1 VQGDPN
7 VAKIYIIDDDEQLL
21 RMVSLMLE
29 RGGHSTKMMNDP
41 AEGLQAVK
49 DDKPDLL
56 VLDVMMPGMSG
67 HDIARDIRANK
78 GLENLPIL
86 ILTARSQEIDRET
99 ALKSGANDYL
109 SKPVTSQELI
119 EKVDNLLTQ
128 RNQKTTPEKG
138 IVISLFGLRG
148 GVGQTTL
155 AVNLASALRRIS
167 QQEVCLIDFSP
178 SGGQA
183 AMHLRLQLRH
193 SWADLPPLAELD
205 WAGVKENLTLHP
217 SGLRL
222 LAAPQVPQ
230 LSTEPSSMVVDKV
243 IEMLQDN
250 STFVVIDVPRLFG
263 ATFKTIL
270 ERTDIALHVL
280 TPDVIS
286 VQTAVQTNRLLEKS
300 NITFKQKSFVLNQ
313 VQVEPQI
320 PQTVVERGVNSRVA
334 SKINFDPNQSRALS
348 QGVPLTLTSAKS
360 PLATMTNRMASVIW
374 QRVSKRSGN

>member
-1 VQGDPN
+1 M
-7 VAKIYIIDDDEQLL
+7 ARIYIIDDDEQLL
-21 RMVSLMLE
+21 RMVGLMLE
-29 RGGHSTKMMNDP
+29 RGGHSTKMINDP
-41 AEGLQAVK
+41 VEGLQSVK
-49 DDKPDLL
+49 EGKPDLL

-99 ALKSGANDYL
+99 ALKSGADDYL

-119 EKVDNLLTQ
+119 EKVDQLLSQ

-138 IVISLFGLRG
+138 VVISLFGLRG

-155 AVNLASALRRIS
+155 AVNLASSLRRTS

-193 SWADLPPLAELD
+193 SWVDLPTSPEFEWSSLKD
-205 WAGVKENLTLHP
+205 NLTLHP

-230 LSTEPSSMVVDKV
+230 LANEPRPEIVAK
-243 IEMLQDN
+243 IITMLQDK
-250 STFVVIDVPRLFG
+250 SSFVVVDVPRIFG
-263 ATFKTIL
+263 DTFKTIL
-270 ERTDIALHVL
+270 EQTDIALHVL
-280 TPDVIS
+280 TPDVVS
-286 VQTAVQTNRLLEKS
+286 VQTAVQTNRLLEQS
-300 NITFKQKSFVLNQ
+300 DITFKQKSFVLNQ
-313 VQVEPQI
+313 VQAEPQI
-320 PQTVVERGVNSRVA
+320 PQTAVERGLNARVA
-334 SKINFDPNQSRALS
+334 SKINFDPNQARALS
-348 QGVPLTLTSAKS
+348 QGVPLTLTTAKS
-360 PLATMTNRMASVIW
+360 PLATMMNRMADVIW
-374 QRVSKRSGN
+374 QRVAKRSGD

>member
-1 VQGDPN
+1 

-29 RGGHSTKMMNDP
+29 RGGHSTKMLNDP
-41 AEGLQAVK
+41 VEGLQAVK

-56 VLDVMMPGMSG
+56 VLDVMMPNMSG

-78 GLENLPIL
+78 GLGNLPIL
-86 ILTARSQEIDRET
+86 ILTARSQEIDRQT
-99 ALKSGANDYL
+99 ALKSGADDYL

-119 EKVDNLLTQ
+119 EKVDDLLSLHN
-128 RNQKTTPEKG
+128 RKTTPEKG
-138 IVISLFGLRG
+138 VVISLFGLRG

-155 AVNLASALRRIS
+155 AVNLASALRRTS

-183 AMHLRLQLRH
+183 AMHLRLQVRH
-193 SWADLPPLAELD
+193 SWADLPMLSDLE
-205 WAGVKENLTLHP
+205 WADLQENLTLHP

-230 LSTEPSSMVVDKV
+230 LATEPSYKVVAKI
-243 IEMLQDN
+243 IEMLQDK
-250 STFVVIDVPRLFG
+250 STFVVIDMPRLFS
-263 ATFKTIL
+263 ATFTTIL

-300 NITFKQKSFVLNQ
+300 NIRFKQKSFVLNQ
-313 VQVEPQI
+313 VQTEAQI
-320 PQTVVERGVNSRVA
+320 PQATVEKGLNARVA

-360 PLATMTNRMASVIW
+360 PLPTMMNRMADVIW

>member
-1 VQGDPN
+1 M
-7 VAKIYIIDDDEQLL
+7 ARIYIIDDDEQLL
-21 RMVSLMLE
+21 RMVGLMLE
-29 RGGHSTKMMNDP
+29 RGGHSTKLMNDP
-41 AEGLQAVK
+41 VKGLQTVK
-49 DDKPDLL
+49 EDKPDLL
-56 VLDVMMPGMSG
+56 VLDVMMPGLSG
-67 HDIARDIRANK
+67 HDIARDIRSNK

-86 ILTARSQEIDRET
+86 ILTARSQEVDRET

-119 EKVDNLLTQ
+119 EKVDDLLTSRQ
-128 RNQKTTPEKG
+128 ENTTPDKG
-138 IVISLFGLRG
+138 IVIALFGLRG

-155 AVNLASALRRIS
+155 AVNLASALRRTA
-167 QQEVCLIDFSP
+167 QQEVCLLDFSP

-183 AMHLRLQLRH
+183 AIHLRLQMRH
-193 SWADLPPLAELD
+193 SWADLPELTALD
-205 WAGVKENLTLHP
+205 WPILKENLTLHP

-230 LSTEPSSMVVDKV
+230 MSIEPSPEIAAHIISL
-243 IEMLQDN
+243 LQER
-250 STFVVIDVPRLFG
+250 STFLVIDVPRMFSP
-263 ATFKTIL
+263 TFKAIL

-313 VQVEPQI
+313 VQPEPQI
-320 PQTVVERGVNSRVA
+320 PQTVVERGLNARVA
-334 SKINFDPNQSRALS
+334 SSINFDPNQVRALS

-360 PLATMTNRMASVIW
+360 PLATMMNRMAEVIW
-374 QRVSKRSGN
+374 QRVSKRVSA